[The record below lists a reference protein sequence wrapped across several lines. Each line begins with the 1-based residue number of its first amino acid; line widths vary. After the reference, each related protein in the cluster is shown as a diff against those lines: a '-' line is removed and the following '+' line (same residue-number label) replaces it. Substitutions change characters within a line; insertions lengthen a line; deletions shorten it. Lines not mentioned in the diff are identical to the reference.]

1 MTNSLDSPSEPT
13 VTRRMAA
20 LTALQDIAR
29 SLTSELDLERLLRKV
44 IQSAARVL
52 DANSGSLLLWQPDEE
67 ALVFTVTAGAEAEWL
82 EGRRIRFNEGIA
94 GWILKHRAP
103 VLVHDVRSDP
113 RFSNYID
120 KSLGFHTQSLI
131 GVPLM
136 TQEEMLGVI
145 EIVNKRSGEQFD
157 EIDLETLSALADQ
170 AAIAIVNARLYQ
182 QVRRDKLRLIA
193 IEDQVHKKLARD
205 FHDGPAQSLA
215 GIIMNIEYAQKL
227 LAQDPHGTHTE
238 LEHIRETAERTLEQ
252 VRNAIFELRPV
263 ILETKG
269 LVPALREYISR
280 LQATASTAICLHTSG
295 LKGRLPAPIE
305 EAYFFII
312 REAVNNARKHANYE
326 CIDITLAFQGG
337 ELIAL
342 IEDDGQG
349 FDVKKVYSDYDE
361 QGSWGLLNM
370 RERAELVGGRLYISS
385 APGQGTS
392 VALVVPIDFEPK
404 SAPYAF

>member
-1 MTNSLDSPSEPT
+1 MTDSLNPPPEPA

-52 DANSGSLLLWQPDEE
+52 DANSGSLLLWQPDED
-67 ALVFTVTAGAEAEWL
+67 ALIFTVTAGAEAEWL

-103 VLVHDVRSDP
+103 VLVHDVHSDP

-170 AAIAIVNARLYQ
+170 A
-182 QVRRDKLRLIA
+182 
-193 IEDQVHKKLARD
+193 
-205 FHDGPAQSLA
+205 
-215 GIIMNIEYAQKL
+215 
-227 LAQDPHGTHTE
+227 
-238 LEHIRETAERTLEQ
+238 
-252 VRNAIFELRPV
+252 RP
-263 ILETKG
+263 
-269 LVPALREYISR
+269 
-280 LQATASTAICLHTSG
+280 
-295 LKGRLPAPIE
+295 
-305 EAYFFII
+305 
-312 REAVNNARKHANYE
+312 
-326 CIDITLAFQGG
+326 
-337 ELIAL
+337 
-342 IEDDGQG
+342 
-349 FDVKKVYSDYDE
+349 
-361 QGSWGLLNM
+361 
-370 RERAELVGGRLYISS
+370 
-385 APGQGTS
+385 
-392 VALVVPIDFEPK
+392 
-404 SAPYAF
+404 